1 MGRAEVEA
9 FLIHLASERNVA
21 ASTPRQALPALM
33 FLYREVLG
41 VELPWMMAI
50 GRPETPQCLL
60 EVLTVSEMLRM
71 LSLMHG
77 EHATLA
83 KLLYGTAMT
92 RGWRGWRRWR
102 RSASRAQRKIFVV
115 IAFFMQRP
123 AGGRFGEILWF
134 ID

>member
-102 RSASRAQRKIFVV
+102 RSASRV
-115 IAFFMQRP
+115 
-123 AGGRFGEILWF
+123 
-134 ID
+134 